1 MSQWYLKTTL
11 DEEAFEYAR
20 PLSNSRAESERELA
34 AMEKKYLGKGGVL
47 DLKIVSFEEVIRDDL
62 FVVEAEGPL
71 TLAGADTGGKA

>member
-11 DEEAFEYAR
+11 DEEAFAYAR
-20 PLSNSRAESERELA
+20 PLSNSRAEAERELA

-71 TLAGADTGGKA
+71 KFAGADTGDKA

>member
-11 DEEAFEYAR
+11 VEEAFEYAR
-20 PLSNSRAESERELA
+20 PLSNSRAEAERELA

-62 FVVEAEGPL
+62 FVVEADGPL
-71 TLAGADTGGKA
+71 KLAWADTGDKA